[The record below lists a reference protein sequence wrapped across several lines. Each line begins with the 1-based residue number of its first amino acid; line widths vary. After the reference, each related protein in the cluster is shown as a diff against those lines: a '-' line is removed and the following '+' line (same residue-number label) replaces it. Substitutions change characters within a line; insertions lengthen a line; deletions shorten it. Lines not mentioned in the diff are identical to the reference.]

1 MDPSSS
7 ADRELDL
14 RGEVCPY
21 TFVRAKLALEGM
33 PVGAA
38 LTLLVDHEPAT
49 RNIPRSAAEWGQEVR
64 SVGPVDC
71 AESAQSAG
79 PAAGGTW
86 RIVLVK
92 RRD

>member
-7 ADRELDL
+7 DDRELDL

-21 TFVRAKLALEGM
+21 TFVRTKLALEEM
-33 PVGAA
+33 PLGA
-38 LTLLVDHEPAT
+38 TLRVLVDHEPAT

-64 SVGPVDC
+64 SVGQDERP
-71 AESAQSAG
+71 
-79 PAAGGTW
+79 GTW
-86 RIVLVK
+86 LVVLVK